1 MGWICGGGTKG
12 YFLAEEHLL
21 SSPLACARGYFFG
34 SQAFFC
40 TCHRPVPPPSFPLF
54 FCIAF
59 LGSYGYLLAWVHF
72 NSQIK
77 LAGLSVI
84 AALLDPILPC
94 APLWVSV
101 CVCACVGG
109 RVPSFSPFFSFPLP
123 FPLLLVLCGASC
135 RFPLSPLCS
144 CGAGDLDA
152 RGFLPAPGLLNC
164 QLLPAGSLFGE
175 VWLSGCPWA
184 PCVCFASFCPLLASA
199 RWLLWWGLF
208 LGACLCLSGFCWR
221 CLSCLPCVVCALF
234 YLISSL
240 DLLSDPVLLGLSGS
254 YLPSHG

>member
-1 MGWICGGGTKG
+1 MRK
-12 YFLAEEHLL
+12 
-21 SSPLACARGYFFG
+21 RVFFG

-101 CVCACVGG
+101 CVRVWVGVSLPFLPFFLFPCPFPCFWLCVC
-109 RVPSFSPFFSFPLP
+109 VLSFSLVPLVFLWRWWFGCAGISARP
-123 FPLLLVLCGASC
+123 WPLELPASTCWLFVWWGLVVRVSVGS
-135 RFPLSPLCS
+135 
-144 CGAGDLDA
+144 
-152 RGFLPAPGLLNC
+152 FLPA
-164 QLLPAGSLFGE
+164 
-175 VWLSGCPWA
+175 
-184 PCVCFASFCPLLASA
+184 ASFCSLAALVRFVS
-199 RWLLWWGLF
+199 WGLF
-208 LGACLCLSGFCWR
+208 VPVGLLLALS
-221 CLSCLPCVVCALF
+221 
-234 YLISSL
+234 
-240 DLLSDPVLLGLSGS
+240 
-254 YLPSHG
+254 